1 MATDDVV
8 AKFIQVHREYQQTGG
23 FDDRDK
29 VTDDTC
35 PLGDLA
41 GFESDFIPEI
51 VRRIAR
57 ELGNPLA
64 KGTRV
69 KNIYV
74 EKGRKLNIREIAKKF
89 VEKYARKGVTV

>member
-1 MATDDVV
+1 MGTDDVA
-8 AKFIQVHREYQQTGG
+8 AKLTEVHREYQQNGG
-23 FDDRDK
+23 FDDGDK
-29 VTDDTC
+29 ITADSR
-35 PLGDLA
+35 PLADLK

-74 EKGRKLNIREIAKKF
+74 EKGRKLTIREIAKKF
-89 VEKYARKGVTV
+89 VANYAAKECKV